1 MAGKYQLGQFYCEK
15 GFIGKLSYIRGQSSA
30 EIEKRVVYRAGRL
43 SSGWVLLVMLKKPA
57 PDQFS
62 LGGYSQNSNAEV
74 MERSPSGFPVR
85 TRIDTVA
92 RAADSAADARLGT
105 GYATKKRLALEAME
119 INGPDYIVKV
129 MPDMPN
135 IAAMPS
141 LEQYPVGSGVPQWVL
156 TAPMPFICA
165 AVVRAGSRYLG
176 GGAGFPA
183 PEAWWSPA
191 NVPSC

>member
-30 EIEKRVVYRAGRL
+30 EIEKRVGYRAGRL

-92 RAADSAADARLGT
+92 RAGVWARAMRPRSAWRW
-105 GYATKKRLALEAME
+105 RRWR
-119 INGPDYIVKV
+119 
-129 MPDMPN
+129 
-135 IAAMPS
+135 S
-141 LEQYPVGSGVPQWVL
+141 
-156 TAPMPFICA
+156 TAPTTS
-165 AVVRAGSRYLG
+165 SR
-176 GGAGFPA
+176 
-183 PEAWWSPA
+183 
-191 NVPSC
+191 